1 MIEFTVQGKPQP
13 KQRPRFSNGR
23 VYTPTQTK
31 SYEALV
37 GWKCREVYKQPPT
50 DKPVTVALEINL
62 ALPKTT
68 KNRIGDWCMKNQ
80 DIDNIGKV
88 ILDSLNGIAYLDD
101 KQVVELNVTK
111 KWNSSDYVVVKIR
124 EVNNDGS
131 S

>member
-1 MIEFTVQGKPQP
+1 MVEFKVEGKPQP

-37 GWKCREVYKQPPT
+37 GWKCREVYKQLPT
-50 DKPVTVALEINL
+50 DKPVTVAIEINL
-62 ALPKTT
+62 SLPKTT
-68 KNRIGDWCMKNQ
+68 KNRIGDWCMKNT
-80 DIDNIGKV
+80 DIDNVGKI

-101 KQVVELNVTK
+101 KQVVELNVMK

-124 EVNNDGS
+124 EVKNE
-131 S
+131 